1 MLDEKGLYFSCPRG
15 MLPWDDFVAA
25 LASPTPSGVR
35 KTDAMLHFGQRMAG
49 RDQLEDDFA
58 LVRLE
63 FVRP

>member
-1 MLDEKGLYFSCPRG
+1 

-35 KTDAMLHFGQRMAG
+35 ETDAMLHFGQRMAG

>member
-1 MLDEKGLYFSCPRG
+1 MGL
-15 MLPWDDFVAA
+15 LP
-25 LASPTPSGVR
+25 LKRPSPTPSGVR

-49 RDQLEDDFA
+49 RDQHEDDFA